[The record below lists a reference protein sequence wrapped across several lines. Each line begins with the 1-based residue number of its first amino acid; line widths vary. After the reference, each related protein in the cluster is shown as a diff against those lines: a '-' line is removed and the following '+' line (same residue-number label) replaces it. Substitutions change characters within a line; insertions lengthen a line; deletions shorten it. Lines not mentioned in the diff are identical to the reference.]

1 MLLYFVSVVCVYK
14 DILIDMLYYSLCIYI
29 YIRVCVIKVW
39 MGKGGGYLLG
49 CG

>member
-29 YIRVCVIKVW
+29 YIYKDIYIY
-39 MGKGGGYLLG
+39 KGM
-49 CG
+49 CN